1 MFDESF
7 KLAIYFLPVKMSH
20 FEIWNRWKSPKF
32 QAYQRKNGPLRKFC
46 TRILPLFSFWL
57 TTKIFQSIFVRQK
70 RFKILLVNPVVSI
83 LKIIPT
89 KNMVILQIF
98 RSWKIKIFS
107 FNQKRFPPAGFWQSQ
122 FEYFCFRKIYKE
134 YYCFT
139 QEAKIEL
146 SLPLMYAPT
155 TCTCT
160 VVLQCSTFL
169 LKSVVFVQKF
179 ILTRHEPTGT
189 E

>member
-57 TTKIFQSIFVRQK
+57 TTKIFWSIFVRQK
-70 RFKILLVNPVVSI
+70 SFKILLVNPVVSI